1 MSSLLANIDQI
12 IHTSPLLAFVAVF
25 AAGALVSFTPCVYP
39 VIPLTLGVIGARSLP
54 GRQAGAGGRWKGFIL
69 SLVYVLG
76 MALTYAALGLF
87 ASLTGKLFGQVGS
100 NPFTYFFVA
109 NVCLLMGLSM
119 LGVFA
124 FPQVSL
130 AGKGGAKGGLFGI
143 FLVGIVSGLI
153 VGPCTAPVLAA
164 ILVYVAAKHDVLY
177 GFLLLFTF
185 GYGVGFLLI
194 LLGTFTGLI
203 ASLPKSGVWLE
214 RVKQAFG
221 WILIFTAEYLLIK
234 AGGLLI

>member
-1 MSSLLANIDQI
+1 MASLLANIDQI
-12 IHTSPLLAFVAVF
+12 IRTSPFLAFVAVF

-39 VIPLTLGVIGARSLP
+39 VIPLTLGVIGARS
-54 GRQAGAGGRWKGFIL
+54 AGGRWKGFIL

-130 AGKGGAKGGLFGI
+130 AGKGAANGGLFGI

-203 ASLPKSGVWLE
+203 ASLPKSGAWLE

-221 WILIFTAEYLLIK
+221 WILILSAEYLLIK